1 MQQAPTGQLAIEE
14 FEQGMALVGKADAW
28 IAANR
33 NAWAWMNHQAATYAA
48 QGRRFSIGRLAE
60 DCRYEMRVQ
69 GVDSFNLNNDIRA
82 VLARKMLKAH
92 PNWGEFMAIRQSKA
106 DGLV

>member
-1 MQQAPTGQLAIEE
+1 MQALDQQMVIEE
-14 FEQGMALVGKADAW
+14 IEQGMALVDKAKAW

-60 DCRYEMRVQ
+60 DCRYEMRLR
-69 GVDSFNLNNDIRA
+69 GVDEFRLNNDIRA
-82 VLARKMLKAH
+82 VLARIMLKEH
-92 PNWGEFMAIRQSKA
+92 PEWGDYMSIRSSKA

>member
-1 MQQAPTGQLAIEE
+1 MCDVGGQQMVIEE

-33 NAWAWMNHQAATYAA
+33 NAWAWMNHQAAEYAA

-60 DCRYEMRVQ
+60 DCRYEMRLQ
-69 GVDSFNLNNDIRA
+69 GVDGFQLNNDIRA
-82 VLARKMLKAH
+82 VLARKMLKEH
-92 PNWGEFMAIRQSKA
+92 PMWGEFMTIRSSKA

>member
-1 MQQAPTGQLAIEE
+1 MLGGQQLVIEQ
-14 FEQGMALVGKADAW
+14 FEQGMALVDKAEQW

-33 NAWAWMNHQAATYAA
+33 NAWAWMNHQAAVYAA

-60 DCRYEMRVQ
+60 DCRYEMRLQ
-69 GVDSFNLNNDIRA
+69 GVDEFRINNDIRA
-82 VLARKMLKAH
+82 VLARKMLQKH
-92 PNWGEFMAIRQSKA
+92 PQWKQLMSTRASKT